1 MRRATERTTAGKEAS
16 EGGSGKG
23 FYCDIDLDGPHSL
36 DTSGTLCGMSGTT
49 SNHAF
54 VAQLALA
61 CLQLWSF
68 EVPVG
73 LTALEI
79 AVAAEFMKAF
89 AKLARVSIKK
99 SAFQCLCWF

>member
-1 MRRATERTTAGKEAS
+1 MSEKGNRAYNSRKGG

-23 FYCDIDLDGPHSL
+23 FYCDIDLDGSPL
-36 DTSGTLCGMSGTT
+36 SGHKWNSVWHEWNHFKPCFCGS
-49 SNHAF
+49 S
-54 VAQLALA
+54 

-79 AVAAEFMKAF
+79 AVAAEFMKAR
-89 AKLARVSIKK
+89 LA
-99 SAFQCLCWF
+99 